1 MKATMLIGFLLIALI
16 AAGACDRPNTLG
28 GPSTSAPP
36 SVLGDVTGVTQGSL
50 LEPVYYDGREL
61 IAVLAA
67 AASSD
72 PSQLHVLCFNF
83 GHDFNPTD
91 QDQLADPVYII
102 FAPGAHQHSC
112 PDGSVVHDH
121 VVGVAPGDPGYT
133 GFYRIT
139 PVFALENFNPGRMPI
154 TSVAAM
160 QAAVDVGEMTIT
172 PPLFVIHSPI
182 LGPK

>member
-1 MKATMLIGFLLIALI
+1 MRAYRIAWILIV
-16 AAGACDRPNTLG
+16 AAWCTAAVACDHTSTVA
-28 GPSTSAPP
+28 GPGAVSAELVAPAA
-36 SVLGDVTGVTQGSL
+36 GSL

-72 PSQLHVLCFNF
+72 PNQLHVLCFTF

-91 QDQLADPVYII
+91 QDQLANPVYVI

-112 PDGSVVHDH
+112 PDGSFVHDH
-121 VVGVAPGDPGYT
+121 VVGVVPGDAGYT

-139 PVFALENFNPGRMPI
+139 PVMALPNFDVRRMPI

-160 QAAVDVGEMTIT
+160 QAAVNAGEMIIA
-172 PPLFVIHSPI
+172 PPLFVIHAPI
-182 LGPK
+182 IGVH

>member
-1 MKATMLIGFLLIALI
+1 M
-16 AAGACDRPNTLG
+16 
-28 GPSTSAPP
+28 
-36 SVLGDVTGVTQGSL
+36 TGVTQGSL

-72 PSQLHVLCFNF
+72 PNQLHVLCFNF

-160 QAAVDVGEMTIT
+160 QAAVDAGEMAIT